1 MYWPCQFG
9 GALITVRHPRGR
21 ATERVSR
28 PVGRIVLKGRW
39 LSMSRNTGYPTRS
52 WAMRVVTQRQQTPP
66 GQTEP
71 SRAGDAERS
80 RADAL
85 RDRMDAMEAELV
97 MAREPGASSQAPRSA
112 G

>member
-1 MYWPCQFG
+1 
-9 GALITVRHPRGR
+9 
-21 ATERVSR
+21 
-28 PVGRIVLKGRW
+28 
-39 LSMSRNTGYPTRS
+39 
-52 WAMRVVTQRQQTPP
+52 MRVVTQRQQTPP

-97 MAREPGASSQAPRSA
+97 MAREPGASSQAHEAQDEAVALQALERRGRRLLA
-112 G
+112 RLRVALRGG